1 MKNPSLKHWAP
12 CLLKRLGDMMFAV
25 AVALLLSVAIN
36 QQTVVVHVIGH
47 PAYVTSEDLTMLT
60 IIVRLSLA
68 LVCLFL
74 GCVFDSLYKGKTN
87 D

>member
-1 MKNPSLKHWAP
+1 MKNQWLKHLAP

-47 PAYVTSEDLTMLT
+47 PAYVTSEDLTMVT

-74 GCVFDSLYKGKTN
+74 GCVFDSLHKVNLN